1 MSTETNDILGGL
13 TVKDLSLL
21 IVVSAIAILFAVI
34 SIGIVLAIVND
45 PSALVIGG
53 EFNLSEW
60 NSAFLLIVGAGI
72 TMVSGTLATKQAI
85 ASQHHSLLS
94 LF

>member
-1 MSTETNDILGGL
+1 METLRVFKSVPIRRLSWAGQLSPNWVSNDLAFPSVLEVPSEPFTESKL
-13 TVKDLSLL
+13 
-21 IVVSAIAILFAVI
+21 
-34 SIGIVLAIVND
+34 
-45 PSALVIGG
+45 

-85 ASQHHSLLS
+85 ASRTN
-94 LF
+94 

>member
-1 MSTETNDILGGL
+1 MSTETNDTLGGL

-21 IVVSAIAILFAVI
+21 IVVVAIAILFLVIAV
-34 SIGIVLAIVND
+34 GIMIAIAND

-72 TMVSGTLATKQAI
+72 TMISRTLATKQAI
-85 ASQHHSLLS
+85 VSRSN
-94 LF
+94 